1 MAVALFFNEI
11 SSEVELMIVDGTQY

>member
-11 SSEVELMIVDGTQY
+11 SSEVELTIADDAQY

>member
-11 SSEVELMIVDGTQY
+11 SSEVELTIADDTQY

>member
-11 SSEVELMIVDGTQY
+11 SSDVELTIADDTQY

>member
-11 SSEVELMIVDGTQY
+11 SSEVELTIVDGTQY